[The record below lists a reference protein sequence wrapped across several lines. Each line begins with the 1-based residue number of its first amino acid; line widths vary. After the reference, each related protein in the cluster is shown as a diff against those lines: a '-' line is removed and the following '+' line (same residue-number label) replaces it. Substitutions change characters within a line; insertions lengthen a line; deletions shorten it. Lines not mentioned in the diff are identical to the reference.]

1 LRSSQQSVAGPALAD
16 GAWLAHDAF
25 DMRQIFFSLALCTA
39 AASMGC
45 QSQLDDKPKAEVKD
59 VKPKTDAK
67 TDTKTE
73 VKADTKTDAP
83 DAKALAHASTIIKL
97 DKTKSSVGFVGAKV
111 TGDHE
116 GSFKELDG
124 SLTLADDGKPSTLE
138 VTIKVDSME
147 TDAADLT
154 KHLLNPDFFDAP
166 KYPEAKFVSTSIT
179 EKAGEGGA
187 THEIEGELTMHGKT
201 KVVTFPAKVE
211 VTAAEAKGTAEFKID
226 RTLWDIT
233 YPGMENDLIKNE
245 VLLKLNLVYPRA

>member
-1 LRSSQQSVAGPALAD
+1 
-16 GAWLAHDAF
+16 
-25 DMRQIFFSLALCTA
+25 MRQILFSLALCTT
-39 AASMGC
+39 AASIGC

-59 VKPKTDAK
+59 VKPKADAK
-67 TDTKTE
+67 TD
-73 VKADTKTDAP
+73 VKADAKTDAP
-83 DAKALAHASTIIKL
+83 DAKALAHASTIATL

-116 GSFKELDG
+116 GSFKELEG
-124 SLTLADDGKPSTLE
+124 SLTLADDGKPSKLE
-138 VTIKVDSME
+138 VTAQVASME
-147 TDAADLT
+147 TDEADLT

-187 THEIEGELTMHGKT
+187 THEIEGELTMHGQT

-211 VTAAEAKGTAEFKID
+211 VTDAEAKGTAEFKID

-233 YPGMENDLIKNE
+233 YPGRQNDLIKNE